1 MARYTGPQVKSLR
14 AAFGINVF
22 ENEKGERR
30 GIDRKP
36 YPPGQHGRGRRPSA
50 LGVLEPARREAEG
63 EVHLRRP
70 REAVR
75 EPLQLAHQQKGITGE
90 NLLVMLEQRIDNVV
104 FRSGFARTRP
114 QARQLVNHGH
124 VLLNGKRATI
134 PSFRVRKGDVVEL
147 SPAARKM
154 IVVQHNVDT
163 LDRIPP
169 MWLDVAKDEGKA
181 VVRDLPL
188 REQID
193 VPVRE
198 SLIVELYSK

>member
-1 MARYTGPQVKSLR
+1 MARYTGPQVKISR
-14 AAFGINVF
+14 RFGINVF
-22 ENEKGERR
+22 ENEKGER

-36 YPPGQHGRGRRPSA
+36 YPPGQHGRGRRRQPSEYSNQLA
-50 LGVLEPARREAEG
+50 EKQKAKYIYGVLEKQFSN
-63 EVHLRRP
+63 LY
-70 REAVR
+70 
-75 EPLQLAHQQKGITGE
+75 QLAHQQKGITGE

-124 VLLNGKRATI
+124 VLLNGRRASI
-134 PSFRVRKGDVVEL
+134 PSMRVRKGDVVEL
-147 SPAARKM
+147 SAAARKM